1 MAFCSFLTVV
11 LRILWFVN
19 RLSSVYP
26 PIVAIVFIYV
36 FILFS
41 PTAWTEYHNVGLN
54 FGRGRKYRGLDA
66 FMEVGLTDINFFNN
80 LTGHLSVL
88 FGNTRWGILR
98 SGLPRPPW
106 RVLVS
111 PSVHSMYFIW
121 SFWGNVT
128 NLNPPNTFEC
138 APEFL
143 LCQIAGSIKTIL
155 YGSEWSD
162 FHHQELHASITTHR
176 LQREHLLSSF
186 SFPDLLLSLQWLFHL
201 IVFYSYQTPDLVK
214 YWI

>member
-11 LRILWFVN
+11 LRILWFLN

-88 FGNTRWGILR
+88 FGNTR
-98 SGLPRPPW
+98 
-106 RVLVS
+106 
-111 PSVHSMYFIW
+111 
-121 SFWGNVT
+121 
-128 NLNPPNTFEC
+128 
-138 APEFL
+138 
-143 LCQIAGSIKTIL
+143 
-155 YGSEWSD
+155 
-162 FHHQELHASITTHR
+162 
-176 LQREHLLSSF
+176 
-186 SFPDLLLSLQWLFHL
+186 
-201 IVFYSYQTPDLVK
+201 
-214 YWI
+214 